1 MSDNS
6 RRKLLTG
13 AVSAMAVAGAAGSAQ
28 AQGKTEKKVIRS
40 GPKPPKPPM
49 FSAAV
54 QFGNLL
60 FLQGI
65 GYHKEGDIKVHTE
78 GVLAEIK
85 KQLEAAGSSM
95 EKVLKCTVY
104 LADGKDYAA
113 MNEVYQGKFG
123 DDPPVRTTIAAA
135 WVPGNSL
142 VEIDVIAYV

>member
-1 MSDNS
+1 
-6 RRKLLTG
+6 
-13 AVSAMAVAGAAGSAQ
+13 MAAAGAAGSAS
-28 AQGKTEKKVIRS
+28 AKAKIEKKVIRS
-40 GPKPPKPPM
+40 GPKPPKPPL
-49 FSAAV
+49 FSQTV
-54 QFGNLL
+54 QYGNLL
-60 FLQGI
+60 FLQGV

-78 GVLAEIK
+78 GVLADIK

-113 MNEVYQGKFG
+113 MNEVFQGKFG
-123 DDPPVRTTIAAA
+123 EDPPVRTTVAAA